1 MKKITFL
8 FLIFCLSG
16 LLRLRAESCLVLQL
30 RDGTLLSYVLSEKP
44 VITFEEDK
52 LMLKSDFAGAVFEL
66 VNIENFHFA
75 DTENGIREVQAN
87 ERRFTFVDGLVSVQG
102 HQDQV
107 LLTDLSGHLLHSTSR
122 GQTFTYDLKN
132 QPRGTYLMRIGHE
145 SIKLYNK

>member
-75 DTENGIREVQAN
+75 DTENGIREVLAN
-87 ERRFTFVDGLVSVQG
+87 ERRFTFVDGVVSVVGATDPVMLTNLAG
-102 HQDQV
+102 H
-107 LLTDLSGHLLHSTSR
+107 TLHTTRS

-132 QPRGTYLMRIGHE
+132 QPKGTYLMRIGHE